1 MENIDAI
8 ERKTIQYSSSNLSV
22 SAKISHFSDM
32 EKCDFSFI
40 SENIRTFPAHS
51 KFLTATLT
59 ATVPAEPDAAR
70 VCGYF
75 ATDKLAI
82 NSSMRAA
89 LLCCIWLLTWA

>member
-22 SAKISHFSDM
+22 SAKISHFFEM
-32 EKCDFSFI
+32 KKCDFSFI
-40 SENIRTFPAHS
+40 SENIKTFSARS

-59 ATVPAEPDAAR
+59 ATVSAEPDMVR

-75 ATDKLAI
+75 ATGKLAI
-82 NSSMRAA
+82 SSSILAA